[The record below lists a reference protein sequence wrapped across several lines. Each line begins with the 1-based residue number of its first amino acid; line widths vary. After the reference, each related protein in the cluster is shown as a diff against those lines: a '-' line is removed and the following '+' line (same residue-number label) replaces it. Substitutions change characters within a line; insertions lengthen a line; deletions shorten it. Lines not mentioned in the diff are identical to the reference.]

1 MKKMKKSICLF
12 ALFTLFYL
20 NQYANNVL
28 VTATSLTGQNT
39 TGALATHFVNVQFDI
54 AWKNSWRTNT
64 NESNYDGC
72 WIFVKF
78 RKQSTSVWQHATLN
92 ITANTVATGG
102 VLQTT
107 ADGKGAWIY
116 RSAVG
121 IGDVTYAANLL
132 RWNYGADG
140 VLDNENVEIKV
151 FAVEMV
157 YVPQGPFNL
166 GNASAETW
174 KFRDGA
180 VDTWFPITSENAITC
195 GAGAGNL
202 TAANQF
208 TTTGTI
214 PAAYPKGFN
223 AYWVMKY
230 EFSKQQHLDFL
241 NTLDQTNANLRDNIG
256 AAGNVPNM
264 TVTEP
269 ERAAQSFSP
278 VTVLAWLDWAAMRPM
293 TEFEFEKAC
302 RGANNLPAPL
312 EYVWGNTT
320 IGLVQTVTGLGTSTE
335 TWATGNVMAGLAN
348 FSRPA
353 MRCGALAT
361 TTSTRT
367 SSGATFY
374 GIMEMGGNAA
384 ELTVI
389 ANGTGRNY
397 TGLHGD
403 GSLSPTATATVSGWP
418 TNTGTDNNI
427 ILRGGDLFNTN
438 DYVQT
443 SNRVGA
449 SPANNSTSI
458 NVLGGRGVRTGE

>member
-1 MKKMKKSICLF
+1 MKKTILLLTIFSSI
-12 ALFTLFYL
+12 YL
-20 NQYANNVL
+20 HNYANDVL
-28 VTATSLTGQNT
+28 VTAASLTGQNT
-39 TGALATHFVNVQFDI
+39 SGPLATHFTNVQFSI

-72 WIFVKF
+72 WLFVKF

-92 ITANTVATGG
+92 TTGHTVATGG
-102 VLQTT
+102 TLQST

-116 RSAVG
+116 RTAIG
-121 IGDVTYAANLL
+121 IGDVSYAANQL

-157 YVPQGPFNL
+157 YVPQGPYNL

-180 VDTWFPITSENAITC
+180 VNTWFAITSENVITC
-195 GAGAGNL
+195 GSAAGNL

-208 TTTGTI
+208 TNTGTI
-214 PAAYPKGFN
+214 PATYPKGFN

-230 EFSKQQHLDFL
+230 EFSRQQHLDFL
-241 NTLDQTNANLRDNIG
+241 NTLDQTNATARNNIG

-269 ERAAQSFSP
+269 ERAAVGFSP
-278 VTVLAWLDWAAMRPM
+278 VSVLAWLDWAAMRPM
-293 TEFEFEKAC
+293 SEFEFEKAC
-302 RGANNLPAPL
+302 RGANNLPSPL

-320 IGLVQTVTGLGTSTE
+320 IAQVAGPTGQGTSTE
-335 TWATGNVMAGLAN
+335 TWATGNALYATN
-348 FSRPA
+348 QFTA
-353 MRCGALAT
+353 HIRCGALAT
-361 TTSTRT
+361 STSTRT

-374 GIMEMGGNAA
+374 GIMEMGGNSA

-403 GSLSPTATATVSGWP
+403 GSLSPTAVANVTGWP
-418 TNTGTDNNI
+418 TNTGTDSNI
-427 ILRGGDLFNTN
+427 LFRGGDVFYASDLL
-438 DYVQT
+438 QT
-443 SNRVGA
+443 SNRAGSVPTDNNA
-449 SPANNSTSI
+449 SGQF
-458 NVLGGRGVRTGE
+458 LGGRGVRTAE